1 MKLRNI
7 LSVLSL
13 AALLS
18 CQSQQTETAMTTN
31 QDSLQVSTADSAG
44 WKPLFDGQTTKGWH
58 TYGKDSAGSAWK
70 VVDGTLHLDA
80 SNKKDWQTGDGGD
93 IVTEEEFD
101 NYHLKMD
108 WKIAQNGNSGIILFV
123 KEDTAKYPYT
133 WNTGLEMQV
142 LDNAGHPDA
151 KIHKHRAGDLY
162 DLIASSPETV
172 KPAGEW
178 NQVEV
183 ISNNGNLEF
192 YQNGQKV
199 VSTTLWDDNWKTMI
213 AGSKFAKMQDF
224 GTFKSGKIALQD
236 HGDNVWY
243 RNIMIKRL

>member
-1 MKLRNI
+1 MKFRNI
-7 LSVLSL
+7 LSALSL

-18 CQSQQTETAMTTN
+18 CQSQQSETAMTTD
-31 QDSLQVSTADSAG
+31 QDSLQVSTGDSAG
-44 WKPLFDGQTTKGWH
+44 WRPLFDGQTTKGWH
-58 TYGKDSAGSAWK
+58 SYGKDSVGSAWK
-70 VVDGTLHLDA
+70 VVDGALHLDA

-93 IVTEEEFD
+93 IVTDEEFD
-101 NYHLKMD
+101 NFHLKLD

-123 KEDTAKYPYT
+123 KEDTAQYPYT
-133 WNTGLEMQV
+133 WSTGLEMQV

-183 ISNNGNLEF
+183 ISNNGSLEF

-199 VSTTLWDDNWKTMI
+199 VSTTLWDDNWRALI